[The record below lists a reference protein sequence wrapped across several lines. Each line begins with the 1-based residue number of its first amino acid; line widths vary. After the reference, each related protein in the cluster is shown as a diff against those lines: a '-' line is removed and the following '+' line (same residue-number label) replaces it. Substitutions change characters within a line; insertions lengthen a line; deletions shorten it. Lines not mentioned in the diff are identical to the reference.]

1 MIEALNSVIGFFER
15 GGLFMWPLL
24 ICSIVALTTII
35 LRGFALREKQVMP
48 LVIESEI
55 ERLMPGGS
63 PDRLMRIVENDQSS
77 LGRIVRIAL
86 QHLRSPRSENVEA
99 VQTRARHEMVLLE
112 KGLIVLEVIVGIAPL
127 LGLIGAVSG
136 LVHVFSHLGLS
147 SGASDTRQIALGIA
161 EALNA
166 TVFGLSIAVPT
177 LVAFSYFSKKV
188 EVMSVEI
195 ETLVVEL
202 IGKCYFGRGPR
213 GSVALGANDCPNA
226 SIDLLSELDMN
237 FAVRKRRA
245 PSIII
250 VSLVD
255 ILIILLIFFV
265 VSTTFKKDQPEVQ
278 INLPESKTATKA
290 PAELEHAIVAVD
302 EADAI
307 KLDGRPVDVDELEG
321 AVRNLSQTQKASL
334 ALQADR
340 KASFGTIIKVMD
352 ALKLAGVRN
361 LPAFTRER

>member
-1 MIEALNSVIGFFER
+1 MSTVLFLAADNPLQEVIGFFQR
-15 GGLFMWPLL
+15 GGLFMYPLL
-24 ICSIVALTTII
+24 ACSIVAVTTII
-35 LRGFALREKQVMP
+35 LRAIAVREKNVMP

-63 PDRLMRIVENDQSS
+63 TDRLARIVEYDNSS
-77 LGRIVRIAL
+77 LARIVRVAL

-99 VQTRARHEMVLLE
+99 VQTRARHEMVILE

-188 EVMSVEI
+188 EVMSVEM

-202 IGKCYFGRGPR
+202 IAKCYFGRSGGQETSSAR
-213 GSVALGANDCPNA
+213 VTS
-226 SIDLLSELDMN
+226 
-237 FAVRKRRA
+237 
-245 PSIII
+245 PSR
-250 VSLVD
+250 VP
-255 ILIILLIFFV
+255 
-265 VSTTFKKDQPEVQ
+265 VST
-278 INLPESKTATKA
+278 
-290 PAELEHAIVAVD
+290 
-302 EADAI
+302 
-307 KLDGRPVDVDELEG
+307 
-321 AVRNLSQTQKASL
+321 
-334 ALQADR
+334 
-340 KASFGTIIKVMD
+340 
-352 ALKLAGVRN
+352 
-361 LPAFTRER
+361 